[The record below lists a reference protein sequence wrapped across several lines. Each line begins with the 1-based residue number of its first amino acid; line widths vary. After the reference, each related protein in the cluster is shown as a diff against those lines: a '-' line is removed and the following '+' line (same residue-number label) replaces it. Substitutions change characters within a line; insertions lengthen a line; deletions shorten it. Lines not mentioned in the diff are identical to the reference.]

1 MEKAGVN
8 KEQLRNARETG
19 DQNVV
24 ENLINKIKRNEKK
37 EKQKKINKSRYNNIY
52 KDVMTEDAPKYL
64 NVRNSKDRSLIARYK
79 CRNETKGSQH
89 WREEDR
95 RCRICRAAEE
105 SMFHILNECEASK
118 NELRIEEFVEE
129 KGLKLMKW
137 IEKVRR
143 ETREKI
149 G

>member
-19 DQNVV
+19 DQNIV

-37 EKQKKINKSRYNNIY
+37 EKQRKINKSRYNNIY

-79 CRNETKGSQH
+79 CRNETKASTGGKKT
-89 WREEDR
+89 ED
-95 RCRICRAAEE
+95 AE
-105 SMFHILNECEASK
+105 SARQRKKACFTY
-118 NELRIEEFVEE
+118 
-129 KGLKLMKW
+129 LMSAKRQ
-137 IEKVRR
+137 KMS
-143 ETREKI
+143 
-149 G
+149 